1 MARKT
6 YFNSLDRQTYNLA
19 RSLERESLFP
29 TFSTPVS
36 PTVLRSRGLT
46 NEEIAFVLECPVDDV
61 DAVIAYDK
69 ETARVSAGSD
79 KDLVKEMANVD
90 SYLSSKEITVTV
102 IGGKKPSTRGKK

>member
-6 YFNSLDRQTYNLA
+6 HFNSLDRQTYKLA

-29 TFSTPVS
+29 AFGTPVS
-36 PTVLRSRGLT
+36 PTVLRSRGLS

-90 SYLSSKEITVTV
+90 SYLSSKEITVMV
-102 IGGKKPSTRGKK
+102 IDGKKSSTRGKK

>member
-29 TFSTPVS
+29 TFSTLVS

-102 IGGKKPSTRGKK
+102 IGGKKSSTRGKK